1 MPVFLF
7 FLATTHYVIIT
18 INNFFD
24 AVKIWF
30 FFVNNMPDCTYNIFT
45 MITIEPIVA
54 TDWQFL
60 MRIPKTFSVCIFI
73 LILFQGL
80 GILEI

>member
-1 MPVFLF
+1 
-7 FLATTHYVIIT
+7 
-18 INNFFD
+18 
-24 AVKIWF
+24 
-30 FFVNNMPDCTYNIFT
+30 MPDCTYNIFT

-60 MRIPKTFSVCIFI
+60 MSKKRDNLVEIRIQKTFSVCIFI

>member
-1 MPVFLF
+1 
-7 FLATTHYVIIT
+7 
-18 INNFFD
+18 
-24 AVKIWF
+24 
-30 FFVNNMPDCTYNIFT
+30 

-60 MRIPKTFSVCIFI
+60 MSKKRDNLVEIRIPKTFSVCIFI